1 MRYLRTNE
9 SMCRGVRACMR
20 ICAQTFYKTDDTSYS
35 AIQISEKPDGSMKI
49 TVCTQCGVC
58 IDICPTQA
66 LARNKIGVVMLDKKK
81 CIGCFMCVG
90 FCPEDAFFQ
99 HPELPYPI
107 KCTACGQ
114 CPKVCPHHALEVVD
128 VNLATHAKELTTLR
142 LAQ

>member
-1 MRYLRTNE
+1 
-9 SMCRGVRACMR
+9 
-20 ICAQTFYKTDDTSYS
+20 
-35 AIQISEKPDGSMKI
+35 MKI

-66 LARNKIGVVMLDKKK
+66 LSRNKIGVVMLDKKK

-99 HPELPYPI
+99 HPDLPHPI

-114 CPKVCPHHALEVVD
+114 CPKGCPHRALEIAE